1 MTEREQ
7 IEQRIAEN
15 ERKMAESERVQ
26 EELQRKMA
34 KQIKELLDLGIPKA
48 DIAKTTEFSLE
59 YIDSLLEKF
68 YPQTAGTERTSD
80 IESQLNFLKQQVQIL
95 QKKLDNQEFENV
107 QLKQQL
113 NTIQSKGANMAE
125 NNEPIQ
131 TQQAVQQWEYMQK
144 GFTTE
149 QLNELGKEGWE
160 AVGLTNNITL
170 LKRPKPAKKRPA
182 PDYGYSR

>member
-15 ERKMAESERVQ
+15 ERKMAESEREQ

-34 KQIKELLDLGIPKA
+34 NQIKELLDLGIPKA
-48 DIAKTTEFSLE
+48 DIAKAAEFSLE
-59 YIDSLLEKF
+59 HIDSLLEKF
-68 YPQTAGTERTSD
+68 YPQTAGTEQTSD

-95 QKKLDNQEFENV
+95 QNKLDNQEFENV
-107 QLKQQL
+107 QLKHQL

-131 TQQAVQQWEYMQK
+131 TQQAVQQWEYKSGSFDDKQATK
-144 GFTTE
+144 
-149 QLNELGKEGWE
+149 LGEEGWE
-160 AVGLTNNITL
+160 AYGYDNGVTVF
-170 LKRPKPAKKRPA
+170 KRPKPAKKRPA
-182 PDYGYSR
+182 SDYGYSR